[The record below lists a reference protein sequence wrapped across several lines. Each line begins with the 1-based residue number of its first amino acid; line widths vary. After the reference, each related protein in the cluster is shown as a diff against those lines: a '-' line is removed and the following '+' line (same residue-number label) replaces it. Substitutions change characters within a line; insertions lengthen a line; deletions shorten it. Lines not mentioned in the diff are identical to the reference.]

1 MSELVVVLV
10 RTEGPVNLGL
20 TTRLCANLGVH
31 ALRLVAPRCPI
42 DQSDA
47 RKFANRAKD
56 RLLQAPIFEELNEAV
71 ADCERVIGTSSERR
85 ASGSKPELGPSD
97 LGGLI
102 AENPRGR
109 VGLVFGNEADGL
121 NRAELELCQ
130 ATLRLPTVGDYR
142 SYNLSHAVAISVFAL
157 RYLVAV
163 PLDTGD
169 EPPSRASH
177 GELER
182 LSNRWLETLDNSG
195 YFRRTDRERFAP
207 KLRAML
213 ARFRPAAFDVGLL
226 RGMIEHFA
234 SQAALMRSEGSPA
247 ERTPGSE
254 RVKGSRK

>member
-20 TTRLCANLGVH
+20 TTRLCANLGVD

-47 RKFANRAKD
+47 RRFANRAKD
-56 RLLQAPIFEELNEAV
+56 RLLQAPIFEALNEAV
-71 ADCERVIGTSSERR
+71 ADCERVVGTSSELR
-85 ASGSKPELGPSD
+85 AQGSKPELGPSD
-97 LGGLI
+97 LGGLV

-109 VGLVFGNEADGL
+109 VALVFGNEADGL
-121 NRAELELCQ
+121 SRAELELCQ
-130 ATLRLPTVGDYR
+130 ATLRLPAAGDYR

-157 RYLVAV
+157 RYFSRTPVE
-163 PLDTGD
+163 TGD
-169 EPPSRASH
+169 ESPNRASH

-182 LSNRWLETLDNSG
+182 LSNRWLEALDDSG

-213 ARFRPAAFDVGLL
+213 ARFRPAPFDVGLL

-234 SQAALMRSEGSPA
+234 SRRALTRSEGSPA
-247 ERTPGSE
+247 EPTPGSG
-254 RVKGSRK
+254 RADRPRN